1 MRALVRET
9 KSAGSPCRTGA
20 SLGELA
26 FGRGRIRIAGAL
38 LPAPTEENYHPFGL
52 SSYALTYTGYQL
64 IENLL
69 DYQRPAGTR

>member
-1 MRALVRET
+1 VRKDEE
-9 KSAGSPCRTGA
+9 AGSPSQTGT

-26 FGRGRIRIAGAL
+26 LGRGRIRIAGAL
-38 LPAPTEENYHPFGL
+38 LPAPTEKNYHPFGL

-64 IENLL
+64 IDNLL